1 MYMKRTITKLKKYKE
16 IKADIIHIDLELE
29 ELEIDMLGIGGQAD
43 GERTGKTYKVTSP
56 VESQLEHYLEKK
68 EKLLIS
74 KGRKERELARIDN
87 ALSVLKDEERDII
100 ETVLIRGEKYSL
112 LEIKYNRTYTRLKQI
127 ENKAL
132 RTIKKYVS

>member
-1 MYMKRTITKLKKYKE
+1 MKRTITRLKKYKE

>member
-1 MYMKRTITKLKKYKE
+1 MKRTITKLKKYKE
-16 IKADIIHIDLELE
+16 IKADIIHINLELE
-29 ELEIDMLGIGGQAD
+29 ELEIDMLGITGQGE

-56 VESQLEHYLEKK
+56 IEIQLEHYLEKK

-74 KGRKERELARIDN
+74 RGRKERELARIDN

-100 ETVLIRGEKYSL
+100 QTVLINGDKYSL

-132 RTIKKYVS
+132 RTIKKYIS

>member
-1 MYMKRTITKLKKYKE
+1 MKRTITKLKKYKE

>member
-1 MYMKRTITKLKKYKE
+1 MKRTITKLKKYKE
-16 IKADIIHIDLELE
+16 IKADIIHINLELE
-29 ELEIDMLGIGGQAD
+29 ELEIDMLGITGQGE

-56 VESQLEHYLEKK
+56 VEIQLEHYLEKK

-74 KGRKERELARIDN
+74 RGRKERELARIDN

-100 ETVLIRGEKYSL
+100 QTVLINGDKYSL

-132 RTIKKYVS
+132 RTIKKYIS

>member
-1 MYMKRTITKLKKYKE
+1 MKRTITKLKKYKE

-29 ELEIDMLGIGGQAD
+29 ELEIDMLGIGGQAE

>member
-1 MYMKRTITKLKKYKE
+1 MKRTITKLKKYKE

-29 ELEIDMLGIGGQAD
+29 ELEIDMLGISGQAD

>member
-1 MYMKRTITKLKKYKE
+1 MKRTITKLKKYKE
-16 IKADIIHIDLELE
+16 IKADIIHINLELE
-29 ELEIDMLGIGGQAD
+29 ELEIDMLGITGQGE

-56 VESQLEHYLEKK
+56 VEIQLEHYLEKK

-74 KGRKERELARIDN
+74 RGRKERELARIDN

-100 ETVLIRGEKYSL
+100 QTVLINGDKYSL

-132 RTIKKYVS
+132 RTS

>member
-1 MYMKRTITKLKKYKE
+1 MKRTINKLKKYKE

-29 ELEIDMLGIGGQAD
+29 ELEIDMLGITGQAD
-43 GERTGKTYKVTSP
+43 GERTGKTYKVISP

-68 EKLLIS
+68 EKLLTS

-100 ETVLIRGEKYSL
+100 ETALIRGDKYSL

-132 RTIKKYVS
+132 RTIKKYIS

>member
-1 MYMKRTITKLKKYKE
+1 MKRTITKLKKYKE
-16 IKADIIHIDLELE
+16 IKADIIHINLELE
-29 ELEIDMLGIGGQAD
+29 ELEIDMLGITGQGE

-56 VESQLEHYLEKK
+56 VEIQLDHYLEKK

-74 KGRKERELARIDN
+74 RGRKERELARIDN

-100 ETVLIRGEKYSL
+100 QTVLINGDKYSL

-132 RTIKKYVS
+132 RTIKKYIS

>member
-1 MYMKRTITKLKKYKE
+1 MKRTITKLKKYKE

-56 VESQLEHYLEKK
+56 VESQLENYLEKK